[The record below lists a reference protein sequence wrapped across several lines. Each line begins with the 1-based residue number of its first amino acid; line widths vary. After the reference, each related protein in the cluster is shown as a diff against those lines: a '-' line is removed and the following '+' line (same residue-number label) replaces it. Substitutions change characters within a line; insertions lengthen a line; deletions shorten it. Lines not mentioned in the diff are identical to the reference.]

1 MTIQFSFTVILL
13 LVSITA
19 GILGAVILFSEQAN
33 KAANKFLGFLLL
45 AAVGP
50 LVHNFLIASGIY
62 DQQPNLY
69 FLPVVY
75 SLGTGPLL
83 YLYVYRL
90 INGHPILPKIIFLH
104 LLPLVLQLSFYTY
117 CFLQSAEEKYVL
129 YTQVFEPYAKG
140 IINLAVYISMA
151 CYLYL
156 SFREISLYKQRLKT
170 YYSNDYRIALNWLRR
185 LLFVFMGYYILL
197 LFFIILAGAFH
208 LSQDYFPSDLA
219 RGLIIFMIGF
229 FAVRQNS
236 LIEIHK
242 NLQEV
247 SEPVKDVPVA
257 GPGMHDELNTGDNPK
272 DSSRKAGQSLPINE
286 ELLTKIIQV
295 TEQHQLYLNEEL
307 CIADLAREIGYS
319 TKTISGCI
327 NQGLG
332 KSFSLF
338 INEYRVNLFIERKTS
353 GNFEHLSIMGL
364 AYDCGFNSKSSF
376 NRIFKELKGYSPK
389 ALTSGGN

>member
-62 DQQPNLY
+62 EQQPNLY

-104 LLPLVLQLSFYTY
+104 LLPLMLQLLFYTY

-129 YTQVFEPYAKG
+129 YTQAFEPYAKG
-140 IINLAVYISMA
+140 IINVAVYISMA

-170 YYSNDYRIALNWLRR
+170 YYSNDHRIALNWLRR

-197 LFFIILAGAFH
+197 IFFIILAGLFW
-208 LSQDYFPSDLA
+208 
-219 RGLIIFMIGF
+219 IGF
-229 FAVRQNS
+229 L
-236 LIEIHK
+236 LI
-242 NLQEV
+242 N
-247 SEPVKDVPVA
+247 
-257 GPGMHDELNTGDNPK
+257 
-272 DSSRKAGQSLPINE
+272 
-286 ELLTKIIQV
+286 
-295 TEQHQLYLNEEL
+295 
-307 CIADLAREIGYS
+307 
-319 TKTISGCI
+319 
-327 NQGLG
+327 
-332 KSFSLF
+332 
-338 INEYRVNLFIERKTS
+338 
-353 GNFEHLSIMGL
+353 
-364 AYDCGFNSKSSF
+364 
-376 NRIFKELKGYSPK
+376 
-389 ALTSGGN
+389 